1 MKIRKKEGRVGLE
14 EGDEELERMDNER
27 E

>member
-1 MKIRKKEGRVGLE
+1 MKIREKEGRVGLE
-14 EGDEELERMDNER
+14 EGDEELERMDKER

>member
-1 MKIRKKEGRVGLE
+1 MKIREKEGRVGLE
-14 EGDEELERMDNER
+14 EEDEELERMDKER